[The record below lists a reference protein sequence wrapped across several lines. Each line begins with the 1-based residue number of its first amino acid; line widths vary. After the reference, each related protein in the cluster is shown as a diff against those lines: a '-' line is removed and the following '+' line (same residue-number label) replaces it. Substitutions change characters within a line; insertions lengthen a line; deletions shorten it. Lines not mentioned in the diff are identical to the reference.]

1 MKKILLSL
9 LIMGLSIFMVGNIY
23 QTNKESTFIEYNN
36 KIYLNGNYYNVATVN
51 DILDSDIKVYEIADD
66 IKPTNDTSN
75 YIFIALLV
83 GLTGFVITSIYLKHI
98 N

>member
-75 YIFIALLV
+75 YIFVALIV
-83 GLTGFVITSIYLKHI
+83 GLLGFVITRFYLKHI

>member
-36 KIYLNGNYYNVATVN
+36 KIYLNANYYNAANIN
-51 DILDSDIKVYEIADD
+51 DVLDSDIKVYEIADD

>member
-1 MKKILLSL
+1 MEKILLSL
-9 LIMGLSIFMVGNIY
+9 LIMGLSIFMLGNIY

-75 YIFIALLV
+75 YIFVALIV
-83 GLTGFVITSIYLKHI
+83 GLLGFVITRFYLKHI